1 MTIWE
6 HSKKL
11 YEQND
16 DRLSPLEVYDDA
28 CRLLFIEEFDRI
40 DIVVQKLSHEV
51 NEQLF
56 ADFMGWGCHSDI
68 IFI

>member
-6 HSKKL
+6 YNREL
-11 YEQND
+11 YNEDNS
-16 DRLSPLEVYDDA
+16 RLSPIEVYANA

-40 DIVVQKLSHEV
+40 DIVVQKLSPEV
-51 NEQLF
+51 DEQLF

-68 IFI
+68 IFR